1 MYGYNYGSGSRK
13 SPSPVPPSLAHD
25 ARSADATQGYTPN
38 PAFVPPPGFVTA
50 APAPVPG
57 QASAPVPFPV
67 PTPTHTPTPIAP
79 VLPPVQVPPGC
90 YPIEL
95 VQFWRDEYKR
105 GQPFPLHWALF
116 VRTAPAPARARPGR
130 RATTT
135 PATPRGNFYELVGNT
150 DTYTAQFLSSASG
163 FEPEALPDWRGTH
176 VIGWVHPAQ
185 LGVFER
191 AVRQVQVWR
200 QRPDWRCQ
208 QWVYEVMRAVGGQ
221 HDHGVFVEQVTFVLL
236 QRHMGRLLE
245 AWENG
250 DI

>member
-1 MYGYNYGSGSRK
+1 
-13 SPSPVPPSLAHD
+13 VP
-25 ARSADATQGYTPN
+25 QGYAPN
-38 PAFVPPPGFVTA
+38 PPPGFVV

-57 QASAPVPFPV
+57 QASAPVPFLV
-67 PTPTHTPTPIAP
+67 PTPSHTPIPIAP
-79 VLPPVQVPPGC
+79 VLPPVQVPLGC
-90 YPIEL
+90 HPIEL
-95 VQFWRDEYKR
+95 VQFWRDEHTR

-116 VRTAPAPARARPGR
+116 VRTAAAPARGRQGR
-130 RATTT
+130 RATTI

-150 DTYTAQFLSSASG
+150 DTYTAQFLSSVT

-176 VIGWVHPAQ
+176 VIGWVHPAH

-208 QWVYEVMRAVGGQ
+208 QWVYEAMRAVGGQ
-221 HDHGVFVEQVTFVLL
+221 SHGVFVEQVTSGAL